1 LGDTLY
7 WLGEFPRALE
17 HLEQGIALY
26 RIDAHRRL
34 AHQHA
39 GYDPCVACHSFSAYT
54 LWDLGYPDPPVQN
67 NEQAVGPAREPGRTF
82 SPLLA
87 VEFAALV
94 RHLRGE
100 PALARARAE
109 TAIGLE
115 TEQATA
121 FFLGCGMVE
130 RGWAMAREGEADE
143 GIALIRRGM
152 DVCRGA
158 GSTLEFPHCWASL
171 ADACRVAGRVDEAL
185 WAVAEGLKQA
195 RETSARFNEAELCRL
210 KGELLLMKGGPGA
223 MNAHECFREAFE
235 IARRQSA
242 KSIELRAATSWSRLL
257 QREGKRGDARRLLAE
272 VYA

>member
-1 LGDTLY
+1 MAADDPALRLIAHDVLGDTLY

-54 LWDLGYPDPPVQN
+54 LWYLGYPDRAVQN
-67 NEQAVGPAREPGRTF
+67 NEQAVGLARELGQTF
-82 SPLLA
+82 STILA
-87 VEFAALV
+87 VEFSALV

-100 PALARARAE
+100 PALARARTE

-210 KGELLLMKGGPGA
+210 KGELLLMKGGPG
-223 MNAHECFREAFE
+223 R
-235 IARRQSA
+235 
-242 KSIELRAATSWSRLL
+242 
-257 QREGKRGDARRLLAE
+257 
-272 VYA
+272 